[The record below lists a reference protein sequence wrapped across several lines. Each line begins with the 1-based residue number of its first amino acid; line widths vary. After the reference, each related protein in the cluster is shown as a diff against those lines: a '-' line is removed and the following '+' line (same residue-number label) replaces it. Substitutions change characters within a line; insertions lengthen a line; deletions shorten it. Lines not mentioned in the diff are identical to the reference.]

1 MWIII
6 RNLKNFR
13 NISLFFTACTLPE
26 PHIQIEQEIQTK
38 QEKQEIRAKQEKQEI
53 QTKQEKQEIRAK
65 QEKQEIQTKQ
75 EKQEIQT
82 KQEKQ
87 EIQTKQVSPSHAIFF
102 FSHVMFFFRIRS
114 LRQLWLMKMMMKKF
128 Y

>member
-6 RNLKNFR
+6 QNLKNFR

-26 PHIQIEQEIQTK
+26 PHIQIE
-38 QEKQEIRAKQEKQEI
+38 QEI

>member
-6 RNLKNFR
+6 QNLKKFR

-38 QEKQEIRAKQEKQEI
+38 QEKQEIRA
-53 QTKQEKQEIRAK
+53 
-65 QEKQEIQTKQ
+65 KQ

>member
-53 QTKQEKQEIRAK
+53 QTKQEKQEI
-65 QEKQEIQTKQ
+65 
-75 EKQEIQT
+75 
-82 KQEKQ
+82 
-87 EIQTKQVSPSHAIFF
+87 QTKQVSPSHAIFF